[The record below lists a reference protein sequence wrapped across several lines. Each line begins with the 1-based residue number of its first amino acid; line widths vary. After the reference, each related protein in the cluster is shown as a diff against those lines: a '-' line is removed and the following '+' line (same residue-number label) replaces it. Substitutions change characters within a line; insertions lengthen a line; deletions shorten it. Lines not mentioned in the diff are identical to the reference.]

1 MSAAKAQ
8 QNAQAGMSEV
18 RKAGRQCSVLLR
30 ASAQLRTCIVAV
42 KNVLWSA
49 LLRLSLFFDAVGKQ
63 IHLAPLL

>member
-1 MSAAKAQ
+1 MLSPAL
-8 QNAQAGMSEV
+8 S
-18 RKAGRQCSVLLR
+18 R

-49 LLRLSLFFDAVGKQ
+49 LLRLSLFFDGVGKQ